1 MTFDDLSSLLL
12 GEMGACGSLV
22 CPNAKL
28 ILRTLAIVHEQ
39 QQHQQHQH
47 HHRQQQQQHQ
57 QQHQQHQHQ
66 YHQYQAHTQ
75 APPPTPPQQ
84 GAAIWPALELH
95 ASAHDGAA
103 IWPALERWVDPVL
116 LDIA

>member
-1 MTFDDLSSLLL
+1 MTSDDLSSLLL

-47 HHRQQQQQHQ
+47 HHRQ
-57 QQHQQHQHQ
+57 HQHQ

-75 APPPTPPQQ
+75 AAAPPPTPPQQ
-84 GAAIWPALELH
+84 GAAIWPALE
-95 ASAHDGAA
+95 
-103 IWPALERWVDPVL
+103 RWVDPVL
-116 LDIA
+116 LDGA